1 MMDHHG
7 QYMTAHRAFSI
18 VIEMFNRLP
27 LLRDREKWNEYSV
40 KTIQLADTFFR
51 FSKMIFPV
59 DGGKIKVGA
68 VRWRPTKFND
78 RVNRIN
84 YPFPCA
90 TRDKWKERWGYP
102 IILSLLL
109 HADVSDAISFP
120 LECIPAPPCQ
130 KKITTFG
137 VSALTTKSIYFV

>member
-59 DGGKIKVGA
+59 AIKKQESGVPVKEISRELGINQATFYNWKAKYGGM
-68 VRWRPTKFND
+68 
-78 RVNRIN
+78 
-84 YPFPCA
+84 
-90 TRDKWKERWGYP
+90 E
-102 IILSLLL
+102 
-109 HADVSDAISFP
+109 VSDVKKMKDMEAELS
-120 LECIPAPPCQ
+120 Q
-130 KKITTFG
+130 YKKIVAELTFENR
-137 VSALTTKSIYFV
+137 AIKAFLEKKS